1 MDGVDF
7 HNCVRPVEIRP
18 EGAIFRRLDYDA
30 EGHASEVEGEDFLE
44 PSDSVVIAIGQGPK
58 DKIVSTSTGIEINE
72 RGLVKTDARGATT
85 HPGIFASG
93 DVVRGAKTVVEA
105 VHCSKTVADA
115 MDRYMRSLPRS

>member
-1 MDGVDF
+1 MFGMA
-7 HNCVRPVEIRP
+7 RLYR
-18 EGAIFRRLDYDA
+18 ARRKRT
-30 EGHASEVEGEDFLE
+30 
-44 PSDSVVIAIGQGPK
+44 IGRILISAHPPQGFPHPQSGL
-58 DKIVSTSTGIEINE
+58 ILRINE
-72 RGLVKTDARGATT
+72 RGLVKTDAQGATT

>member
-1 MDGVDF
+1 M
-7 HNCVRPVEIRP
+7 
-18 EGAIFRRLDYDA
+18 
-30 EGHASEVEGEDFLE
+30 
-44 PSDSVVIAIGQGPK
+44 VIAIGQGPK
-58 DKIVSTSTGIEINE
+58 DKIVSTSKGIEINE
-72 RGLVKTDARGATT
+72 RGLVKTDSQGATT